1 MKIREIFHNTVQ
13 RFRQAGIL
21 EPELEVSL
29 LLARI
34 LDVSRT
40 SLLLSGERLLEGD
53 LLEKFEKDV
62 ARRLQREPLAYI
74 HAEKEFWSLS
84 FKVNSDVLIP
94 RPETEQL
101 IELAITTM
109 AREEKDAG
117 RRPLDILDLGTGSG
131 IIAVVLALEL
141 HGARITAVDLSF
153 AALRV
158 AAFNAARHNVE
169 RRINFVNSNWLQ
181 GISFKNRHDLVL
193 ANPPYVAGNMLEETS
208 GGGGGTLA
216 PEVVRFEPRLALD
229 GGDRGLEAIRV
240 IAGDLG
246 ATLKEGGWFFMEIGS
261 DQAEE
266 VTDIFQRT
274 AAYDT
279 IVVHNDH
286 AGLPRIFQARR
297 V

>member
-1 MKIREIFHNTVQ
+1 MKTREIFHSTVQ
-13 RFRQAGIL
+13 RFRQAGIP
-21 EPELEVSL
+21 EPELEASL
-29 LLARI
+29 LLARV

-40 SLLLSGERLLEGD
+40 SLLLSGERLLDGV

-62 ARRLQREPLAYI
+62 ARRLHREPLAYI
-74 HAEKEFWSLS
+74 HAEKEFWSLP

-141 HGARITAVDLSF
+141 RGARITAVDLSF

-158 AAFNAARHNVE
+158 AAFNAKRHNVE
-169 RRINFVNSNWLQ
+169 RRINLVNSNWLQ
-181 GISFKNRHDLVL
+181 GISLKNRHDLVL
-193 ANPPYVAGNMLEETS
+193 ANPPYVAGNMLEEAP
-208 GGGGGTLA
+208 GGCGGTLA

-229 GGDRGLEAIRV
+229 GGERGLEAIRM

-246 ATLKEGGWFFMEIGS
+246 GTLKEGGWFFMEIGS
-261 DQAEE
+261 DQAED

-279 IVVHNDH
+279 IVVHNDL